1 MHICIETAR
10 GGICAGTLRFWWQY
24 SVRNTS
30 RKQLEKVVIQF
41 YCSCS
46 EFSLTCILSSYNL
59 ILLKNRISM
68 SPTLVNW
75 FWGPVTFKIILAISF
90 PKNGYF
96 CFQSSAGQLS
106 FRQFELGNDFGGLQ
120 LDSFFIVEML
130 SWSIFHLILTGLKQY
145 ITQKIISEYFRDVS
159 WKRYHQHP
167 SSTLIL
173 EFCNV
178 WAWFWW
184 KKESRRNDF
193 GGPELLEYLFP
204 LDHFW
209 RIDGDWDMF
218 GVMWEWFLGYS
229 TAIPL
234 HKSRHARW

>member
-1 MHICIETAR
+1 
-10 GGICAGTLRFWWQY
+10 
-24 SVRNTS
+24 
-30 RKQLEKVVIQF
+30 
-41 YCSCS
+41 
-46 EFSLTCILSSYNL
+46 
-59 ILLKNRISM
+59 M

-96 CFQSSAGQLS
+96 CFQSSGGQLS

-173 EFCNV
+173 EFRNV